1 MISTSSTIRK
11 IIRDQVEYYFTSCTL
26 QMWEVNMEKYRPGE
40 NVPESGEYTAYSRDG
55 QNGGKTYLEKGESFP
70 PTQHEGSY
78 YVKED

>member
-1 MISTSSTIRK
+1 MG
-11 IIRDQVEYYFTSCTL
+11 
-26 QMWEVNMEKYRPGE
+26 KYRPGE
-40 NVPESGEYTAYSRDG
+40 NVPESGQYTAYSRDG